1 MTMLLMMP
9 SLPSIGAGSAP
20 PGSPAPGTPGGGG
33 LPNIQANPSASQ
45 AVSLVPFGLTPVAV
59 FPPFDTPR
67 TLPAI
72 AVIFSE
78 APTRRKRDAYD
89 YHHSSSESM
98 FSRVWR
104 KVSTSP
110 FAMLWSG
117 ISPCEYYYR

>member
-1 MTMLLMMP
+1 MLLMMP

-33 LPNIQANPSASQ
+33 VPNIQANPSASQ

-78 APTRRKRDAYD
+78 TPTRRKRDTHQLNYD
-89 YHHSSSESM
+89 YHHSGSQSI
-98 FSRVWR
+98 FSHVWR

-110 FAMLWSG
+110 FAMLWSE
-117 ISPCEYYYR
+117 ISLCEY

>member
-1 MTMLLMMP
+1 MMP
-9 SLPSIGAGSAP
+9 SLPAIGAGSAP

-78 APTRRKRDAYD
+78 APTRRRRDAYD
-89 YHHSSSESM
+89 YHHSGSQSILSN
-98 FSRVWR
+98 VWR

-110 FAMLWSG
+110 FAMLWSE
-117 ISPCEYYYR
+117 ISPCEYY